1 MLGKLQKTQTKG
13 ALAMILTRDYKETI
27 RARVQRDP
35 AFKEALLKE
44 AIECLLAG
52 DVGTGKS
59 ILKDFIKATIGF
71 EELSRIVDKKSE
83 SLIRMLGPKGNPT
96 ANNLF
101 QIIAQIQKQV
111 GVQVEVN
118 VVR

>member
-1 MLGKLQKTQTKG
+1 MRKT
-13 ALAMILTRDYKETI
+13 MILTRDYKETI

>member
-1 MLGKLQKTQTKG
+1 MV
-13 ALAMILTRDYKETI
+13 LTRDYKETI

-35 AFKEALLKE
+35 EFKESLLKE

-52 DVGTGKS
+52 DVDTGKF
-59 ILKDFIKATIGF
+59 ILRDFIKATIGF

-96 ANNLF
+96 AHNLF
-101 QIIAQIQKQV
+101 QIIAQIQKQE
-111 GVQVEVN
+111 GMHLEVN
-118 VVR
+118 LVR

>member
-1 MLGKLQKTQTKG
+1 MV
-13 ALAMILTRDYKETI
+13 LTRDYKETI

-35 AFKEALLKE
+35 EFKKALLKE
-44 AIECLLAG
+44 AIECLLTG
-52 DVGTGKS
+52 DLDTGKS
-59 ILKDFIKATIGF
+59 ILRDFIKATIGF

-101 QIIAQIQKQV
+101 QIIAQIQKKEGMHLEIKV
-111 GVQVEVN
+111 TH
-118 VVR
+118 

>member
-1 MLGKLQKTQTKG
+1 M
-13 ALAMILTRDYKETI
+13 ALTRGYKETI

-35 AFKEALLKE
+35 EFKEALLKE

-52 DVGTGKS
+52 DVDTGKS
-59 ILKDFIKATIGF
+59 ILRNFIKAAIGF
-71 EELSRIVDKKSE
+71 EELSKVVDKKSE

-101 QIIAQIQKQV
+101 QIIAQIQKQE
-111 GVQVEVN
+111 GGCIWKSI
-118 VVR
+118 